1 MKKYNLSQFTRGW
14 FVGDFD
20 PSIFRTKD
28 IEVGIKHYK
37 KGEIEPNSMHEKT
50 WEITLVVSGSI
61 KIYNQILTQG
71 SIILL
76 EPGDISK
83 FECIEECALV
93 IVKYPSNP
101 SDKILIDNN

>member
-1 MKKYNLSQFTRGW
+1 
-14 FVGDFD
+14 
-20 PSIFRTKD
+20 
-28 IEVGIKHYK
+28 
-37 KGEIEPNSMHEKT
+37 MHEKT

-61 KIYNQILTQG
+61 KMYNQILTQG